1 VHTTHSSENTEIAN
15 RVIRL
20 THNQHKNAASV
31 CSHSKKDSKNTK
43 GLPKIHSPLVP
54 QKRKVIPNET
64 GPNLRGFGH
73 ETLSGMF
80 IKQGL
85 ATG

>member
-1 VHTTHSSENTEIAN
+1 VPAADAAL
-15 RVIRL
+15 RL
-20 THNQHKNAASV
+20 QGAS
-31 CSHSKKDSKNTK
+31 CDI
-43 GLPKIHSPLVP
+43 LFL
-54 QKRKVIPNET
+54 VIPNET